1 MDNDKEI
8 LGMSSGDCCTGY
20 TKSVTGT
27 SGSDGVIWAGQV
39 AGSSICFDP
48 KEFGTGY
55 DFKAGVPSI
64 DIYVLVGGVW
74 KGTLTINARTTI
86 ADTNTTRFVDG
97 EVFDDTM
104 FIYEEGGTFYEGNL
118 DGSPNGAQ
126 LTFTEK
132 VCGGSPPSGECCD
145 NQTSSLTGTSGS
157 DGVIWAGQVAGSSI
171 CFDPKEFG
179 TGYDFKAGVPS
190 IDVYVLVGGVWKGT
204 LTINAR
210 TTIADTN
217 TTRFVDGEVFDDTTF
232 TYKEGEDC
240 YTADMNGVV
249 NGAQLTFTG

>member
-8 LGMSSGDCCTGY
+8 LGMSTGDCCEGY

-27 SGSDGVIWAGQV
+27 PGSDGVIWTGQV

-55 DFKAGVPSI
+55 NFKAGVPSI
-64 DIYVLVGGVW
+64 DLYIMVGGAY

-132 VCGGSPPSGECCD
+132 VCVSQP
-145 NQTSSLTGTSGS
+145 
-157 DGVIWAGQVAGSSI
+157 V
-171 CFDPKEFG
+171 
-179 TGYDFKAGVPS
+179 
-190 IDVYVLVGGVWKGT
+190 
-204 LTINAR
+204 
-210 TTIADTN
+210 
-217 TTRFVDGEVFDDTTF
+217 
-232 TYKEGEDC
+232 
-240 YTADMNGVV
+240 
-249 NGAQLTFTG
+249 